1 MESGLQGLMVIVG
14 PILLAAA
21 IAFAIFNN
29 RRSKA
34 AEDRTEQATR
44 RMYEEQ
50 DADDKASEV
59 R

>member
-1 MESGLQGLMVIVG
+1 MDSGLQSLMVIVG

-29 RRSKA
+29 RRSRA